1 MAICYLF
8 IMLYTLHRNNYFF
21 YTLWKLILSSW
32 YTLFETLC
40 FAVCRKKDWPY
51 TYWGEGEG
59 MRSRTV
65 SSSIHYSPRRPDS
78 GTTKRREF
86 PSRRHLR
93 YFGIS
98 RYIYGTRTRESL
110 VNLSHN
116 SEYLTNTSPPPTSG
130 EHKGK
135 FSQARKKFI
144 QTRCGQRDFKTFSRR
159 RARKLVGY
167 TATPVATELFVVYCN
182 KLWWTAEPASLM

>member
-40 FAVCRKKDWPY
+40 FAVCREKDWPY

-116 SEYLTNTSPPPTSG
+116 SEYLTNTSPPLPAGNTRGSLAKLEKNLSRHGADNAISKRLAGGERENWLVTRQHALPPSCSLFIVTSFD
-130 EHKGK
+130 ELQ
-135 FSQARKKFI
+135 SQPR
-144 QTRCGQRDFKTFSRR
+144 
-159 RARKLVGY
+159 
-167 TATPVATELFVVYCN
+167 
-182 KLWWTAEPASLM
+182 

>member
-1 MAICYLF
+1 MEKIIF
-8 IMLYTLHRNNYFF
+8 LYIL
-21 YTLWKLILSSW
+21 KILILLI
-32 YTLFETLC
+32 YVIRNTVFR
-40 FAVCRKKDWPY
+40 CREKDWPY

-116 SEYLTNTSPPPTSG
+116 SEYLTNISPPTS

-144 QTRCGQRDFKTFSRR
+144 QTRCGQRDFKTFGRR

-167 TATPVATELFVVYCN
+167 TATRVATELFVVYCN